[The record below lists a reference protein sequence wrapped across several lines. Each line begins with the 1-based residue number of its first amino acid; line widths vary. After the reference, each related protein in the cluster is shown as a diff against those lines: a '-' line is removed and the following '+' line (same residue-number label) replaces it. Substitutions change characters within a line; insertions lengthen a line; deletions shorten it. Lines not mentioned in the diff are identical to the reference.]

1 MRSPLRPTRLA
12 ALLLALGFAAGV
24 QAEALPAVV
33 DKVLLQQPSV
43 RSAQALLRAADAQ
56 ITQARSDFLPSVG
69 LSYRNA
75 DSRDETQGRPIDRN
89 IRRSDA
95 SLRWN
100 LFNGGADTARVQAG
114 GLYRDAAE
122 ADLDNV
128 LEQVSY
134 EITEAYSDIV
144 RLRQTVDSLG
154 ATLARQ
160 ERVEASVARRVDA
173 GRIAPAELDLM
184 RVRLIQNRALLGQL
198 RAQLGTAEYRYRLLT
213 GQGQQPG
220 LGHAGHL
227 AGGIPEDHT
236 MHTQDGIHTHL
247 GHDGKQ
253 GGHGRGGGGISARQP
268 QRQRQQ
274 GRLEAKYHQQ
284 DQGRAARH
292 HRLHARQL
300 RHPQGQVGQVERAR
314 DRVQQGHADQEEG
327 RCQQVEDN
335 VMHPGLEASL
345 ALTVHHQHVGRD
357 QQDLEENE
365 EVEDVASDEG
375 ATQPHQLKME
385 DGVEVAPMRV
395 PPTAGVPE
403 HRQGH
408 QLREHQHQRRKPVDH
423 QHNAEGRR
431 PLTEAVHLQG
441 ARAGLAHQ
449 AHRNPQAERH
459 RAQAEATGPLAARL
473 AVATGGV
480 TQQEQRHAG
489 EGWQQHRQ
497 DGQMRPHRR
506 EQIAHAR
513 SSPPAVAPS
522 TWSVPDS

>member
-160 ERVEASVARRVDA
+160 ERVEAGVARRVDA

-213 GQGQQPG
+213 GQ
-220 LGHAGHL
+220 A
-227 AGGIPEDHT
+227 PE
-236 MHTQDGIHTHL
+236 
-247 GHDGKQ
+247 
-253 GGHGRGGGGISARQP
+253 
-268 QRQRQQ
+268 
-274 GRLEAKYHQQ
+274 
-284 DQGRAARH
+284 
-292 HRLHARQL
+292 QL
-300 RHPQGQVGQVERAR
+300 DTPAI
-314 DRVQQGHADQEEG
+314 
-327 RCQQVEDN
+327 
-335 VMHPGLEASL
+335 
-345 ALTVHHQHVGRD
+345 
-357 QQDLEENE
+357 
-365 EVEDVASDEG
+365 
-375 ATQPHQLKME
+375 
-385 DGVEVAPMRV
+385 
-395 PPTAGVPE
+395 
-403 HRQGH
+403 
-408 QLREHQHQRRKPVDH
+408 
-423 QHNAEGRR
+423 R
-431 PLTEAVHLQG
+431 P
-441 ARAGLAHQ
+441 
-449 AHRNPQAERH
+449 
-459 RAQAEATGPLAARL
+459 
-473 AVATGGV
+473 
-480 TQQEQRHAG
+480 
-489 EGWQQHRQ
+489 
-497 DGQMRPHRR
+497 
-506 EQIAHAR
+506 
-513 SSPPAVAPS
+513 
-522 TWSVPDS
+522 